1 MILHTQIHTD
11 YRLQRHAERKRETET
26 ETERSEM
33 GDNLFEGLPPPSQQK
48 PQQQQEDKK
57 QQQQQQQQQRHN
69 TTTSSSSSSFSSPV
83 PPPIPILKS
92 ALKRPKP
99 KPTEP
104 FPEPEG
110 YYSFFP
116 HFVVWNCFAFCF
128 QNPILG
134 CLVRIFKSN

>member
-1 MILHTQIHTD
+1 
-11 YRLQRHAERKRETET
+11 
-26 ETERSEM
+26 M

-48 PQQQQEDKK
+48 PQQQEEDKK
-57 QQQQQQQQQRHN
+57 QQQQQQRHN
-69 TTTSSSSSSFSSPV
+69 TTTSSSSSFSSPV
-83 PPPIPILKS
+83 PPPIPVLKS

-128 QNPILG
+128 QNSILG
-134 CLVRIFKSN
+134 CLVQLFKSN

>member
-1 MILHTQIHTD
+1 
-11 YRLQRHAERKRETET
+11 
-26 ETERSEM
+26 M

-48 PQQQQEDKK
+48 SQQQEEDKK
-57 QQQQQQQQQRHN
+57 QQQQQQQQRHN

-83 PPPIPILKS
+83 PPPIPVLKS
-92 ALKRPKP
+92 ALKRP

-128 QNPILG
+128 QTQFWG
-134 CLVRIFKSN
+134 V

>member
-1 MILHTQIHTD
+1 
-11 YRLQRHAERKRETET
+11 
-26 ETERSEM
+26 M
-33 GDNLFEGLPPPSQQK
+33 GDNLFEGLPPPSQQN
-48 PQQQQEDKK
+48 PQQQEEDKK
-57 QQQQQQQQQRHN
+57 QRHS
-69 TTTSSSSSSFSSPV
+69 TTTSSSSSSPV
-83 PPPIPILKS
+83 PPPIPVLKS

-128 QNPILG
+128 QTQFWG
-134 CLVRIFKSN
+134 V